1 VERKARKGRKEN
13 LQEFFAGFAS
23 FAFKRRVFYSSEAR
37 AAAPVPRWCPAVHFT

>member
-23 FAFKRRVFYSSEAR
+23 FAFKRRVFSQAL
-37 AAAPVPRWCPAVHFT
+37 